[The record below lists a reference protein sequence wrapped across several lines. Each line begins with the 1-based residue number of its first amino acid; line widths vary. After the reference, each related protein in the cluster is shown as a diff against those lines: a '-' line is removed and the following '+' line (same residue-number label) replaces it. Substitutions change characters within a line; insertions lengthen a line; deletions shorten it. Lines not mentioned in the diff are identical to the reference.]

1 MQHGKIRRL
10 AGLMLFLAIILP
22 FMAHAAGTPTITSI
36 SGALTNGNTV
46 AINGSNFIQMNT
58 ANWIPFFQNNPNAS
72 NFGGASPAADGY
84 STQGPQGGVY
94 DTSFYIMGKQSMRF
108 DVSGGSTTCPQDNLF
123 NYNAILTGGGDAQ
136 DLWIRAYVA
145 YNSANNLW
153 FANQDKM
160 FMCEGYG
167 PGQYVYMPANWAT
180 LPSQMEADFDGM
192 SHRANIPSGPIQN
205 KRWYCMEVHWQT
217 VAAPYVYQ
225 AWIDGVEI
233 FNANPQ
239 TQGCLMAI
247 LFGLI
252 NGCGTTSGFSLS
264 NWFDGF
270 AVSTSRVYPASTIQV
285 GNSPTY
291 GQGNEQYQQPI
302 YVNDNQVQFVLNTS
316 AVGPGPYYLWI
327 TNNSQVRNAAYALQA
342 SSGSGSGSGSGTGS
356 GVGSAAADP
365 TGPTVPANLTA
376 TVVSSSQIDL
386 SWAASTDSAGVA
398 GYYVYENGVQI
409 GSTTGT
415 SYDDR
420 SLSADTAYSFTVAAY
435 DASGNVSAQSSAVS
449 ATTAASNSRGGH
461 GGRRRG

>member
-10 AGLMLFLAIILP
+10 AGLMLCLALILP
-22 FMAHAAGTPTITSI
+22 ILAHAAGTPTITGI

-46 AINGSNFIQMNT
+46 AINGSNFVQTNT

-84 STQGPQGGVY
+84 STQGPKGGVY
-94 DTSFYIMGKQSMRF
+94 DTSFYVMGKQSMRF
-108 DVSGGSTTCPQDNLF
+108 DVNGASATCPQDNLF
-123 NYNAILTGGGDAQ
+123 SYNAILSGGGDGQ

-145 YNSANNLW
+145 YNSADNLW

-167 PGQYVYMPANWAT
+167 PGQYVYEPANWAT
-180 LPSQMEADFDGM
+180 LPTQMEADYDGM
-192 SHRANIPSGPIQN
+192 SHRANIPSGTLQN

-217 VAAPYVYQ
+217 ITAPYQYQ

-302 YVNDNQVQFVLNTS
+302 YLSDNQVQFVLNTS

-327 TNNSQVRNAAYALQA
+327 TNNSQVRNAGYALQV
-342 SSGSGSGSGSGTGS
+342 SGGSGSGSSSGAS
-356 GVGSAAADP
+356 DP
-365 TGPTVPANLTA
+365 TGPTVPANLKA
-376 TVVSSSQIDL
+376 TVVSSSRVDL
-386 SWAASTDSAGVA
+386 SWTASTDSAGVA
-398 GYYVYENGVQI
+398 GYYIYENGVQI

-415 SYDDR
+415 SYDDE
-420 SLSADTAYSFTVAAY
+420 SLSADTTYSFTVAAY
-435 DASGNVSAQSSAVS
+435 DASGNVSAQSSAAS
-449 ATTAASNSRGGH
+449 ATTTASSGAGRHG